1 MLHGGKA
8 MLCLTA
14 ALLMQALPQPV
25 IRVQAPLVILPTS
38 VLTKDGRA
46 LAGLERDDFRVYDNG
61 RIQTARLDVEF
72 HPLSVVIAV
81 ETSLAVR
88 EHLPHIRRVASA
100 LETWL
105 IGQGGEAAV
114 VAFNDEIRVSQPFTS
129 ENEPLD
135 KALQGLAPSSAKS
148 RTIDAVL
155 RSIELLR
162 TCPPNRRRILL
173 LIAQAG
179 DAGSSATLREALAET
194 ERNDVR
200 VFALV
205 MPRLGKVLISEGM
218 WIGNPDSLS
227 KHGRPSARGGIAGSI
242 DLGRIVPEIYRGAKT
257 LSGRDAVTVLTSYT
271 GGRPLPF
278 RKLRNLEDAI
288 ASIGE
293 EIHSEYVL
301 SYAPDHADPGY
312 HRILVEVAKQKNAVV
327 HTRPGYFVTQ

>member
-1 MLHGGKA
+1 

-38 VLTKDGRA
+38 VLTKDGRVVE
-46 LAGLERDDFRVYDNG
+46 GLERDDFRVYDNG
-61 RIQTARLDVEF
+61 RMQTARLDIEF

-81 ETSLAVR
+81 ETSLEVR
-88 EHLPHIRRVASA
+88 EYLPHVRRVASA

-114 VAFNDEIRVSQPFTS
+114 IEFNDEIRVSQSFTS

-135 KALQGLAPSSAKS
+135 KALHGLSASSAKS

-162 TCPPNRRRILL
+162 GRPPNRRRILL
-173 LIAQAG
+173 LIAQSG
-179 DAGSSATLREALAET
+179 DTGSSATLREALAET

-205 MPRLGKVLISEGM
+205 MPRLGKVLVSEGM

-227 KHGRPSARGGIAGSI
+227 
-242 DLGRIVPEIYRGAKT
+242 T
-257 LSGRDAVTVLTSYT
+257 
-271 GGRPLPF
+271 
-278 RKLRNLEDAI
+278 
-288 ASIGE
+288 
-293 EIHSEYVL
+293 
-301 SYAPDHADPGY
+301 DHHDC
-312 HRILVEVAKQKNAVV
+312 
-327 HTRPGYFVTQ
+327 